1 MILLYMASNNV
12 AKSSNSIFVILISL
26 FVILFI
32 IISYFMLTGNMIDV
46 DGSQTESVNGANNN
60 KNSNN
65 NNNNVQ
71 REKEVYN
78 IRDNMFTYNEARAV
92 CAAHDAKLASL
103 EEMIEAYKNGA
114 NWCSYGWSEGQ
125 LALYPTQPDF
135 WSKLQ
140 NDPYRKYECGK
151 PGVNGGYFE
160 NPEYKFGANCYG
172 VKPSP
177 KGDEIEKNTGSQS
190 LTEEE
195 LKKAEYEGQLND
207 IRVSPFSENSWS
219 GCSV

>member
-1 MILLYMASNNV
+1 MASNNV

-26 FVILFI
+26 FIILFI
-32 IISYFMLTGNMIDV
+32 IISYFMLTGNMMDV
-46 DGSQTESVNGANNN
+46 NESAYTEKVENNN
-60 KNSNN
+60 TNKL
-65 NNNNVQ
+65 Q
-71 REKEVYN
+71 GEKEVFN

-103 EEMIEAYKNGA
+103 EEMIEAYKSGA

-125 LALYPTQPDF
+125 LALYPTQADF

-140 NDPYRKYECGK
+140 NDPYRKNECGK

-177 KGDEIEKNTGSQS
+177 KGNEIEKARHTK
-190 LTEEE
+190 LTPEE
-195 LKKAEYEGQLND
+195 LKKSEYKEQLNN
-207 IRVSPFSENSWS
+207 IRISPFSENSWS
-219 GCSV
+219 GCSA

>member
-1 MILLYMASNNV
+1 
-12 AKSSNSIFVILISL
+12 
-26 FVILFI
+26 
-32 IISYFMLTGNMIDV
+32 ML
-46 DGSQTESVNGANNN
+46 S
-60 KNSNN
+60 
-65 NNNNVQ
+65 
-71 REKEVYN
+71 
-78 IRDNMFTYNEARAV
+78 DNMFSSSYQRQQPLRTVSACVQDCNGEGEGEGEERPKEVFNIRENNFTFDEAKAV
-92 CAAHDAKLASL
+92 CRAHDAELATL
-103 EEMIEAYKNGA
+103 EQVIDAYKRGA

-125 LALYPTQPDF
+125 LALYPTQSDF
-135 WSKLQ
+135 WNKLQ
-140 NDPYRKYECGK
+140 LDPYKKNECGK

-160 NPEYKFGANCYG
+160 NPNYKFGANCYG

>member
-1 MILLYMASNNV
+1 
-12 AKSSNSIFVILISL
+12 
-26 FVILFI
+26 
-32 IISYFMLTGNMIDV
+32 MIDV
-46 DGSQTESVNGANNN
+46 DGSQTESVNNANNN
-60 KNSNN
+60 NNS